1 MTWRPVR
8 CRTCSRESASSS
20 PFLPSVRLRTARA
33 APYDCPKKPGEDM
46 RKVIERSISPGGR
59 GKDGA
64 GCARSGNSSGHCLAS
79 SASVPVVR
87 RTVAPRGEIPPEAGV
102 ERVPGKHSAGSG
114 DLVVHAA
121 AGLVAAHGGVLP
133 EMKGTAGGP
142 AGQRRTAREDRGRP
156 LAVAAHRLNLWN
168 RSMPW
173 SGLRLDAALERE
185 ARHCPA
191 EEAGVRTGPV
201 TPLLKT

>member
-1 MTWRPVR
+1 
-8 CRTCSRESASSS
+8 
-20 PFLPSVRLRTARA
+20 
-33 APYDCPKKPGEDM
+33 M

-191 EEAGVRTGPV
+191 ERSEEHTSELQSRENLVCR
-201 TPLLKT
+201 L